1 VTEAKT
7 AKNRAKR
14 DKRKK
19 GKKGIT
25 ADGDAS
31 NAVVGPGG
39 VKRKLAGASGVVFK
53 RPGEEAKDSEDEAED
68 SDKEE
73 VGPTLP
79 AAAVE
84 AAPAPVTVPV
94 IEESKILIHDDD

>member
-1 VTEAKT
+1 M
-7 AKNRAKR
+7 
-14 DKRKK
+14 
-19 GKKGIT
+19 
-25 ADGDAS
+25 
-31 NAVVGPGG
+31 
-39 VKRKLAGASGVVFK
+39 FK
-53 RPGEEAKDSEDEAED
+53 RPGEETKDSEDEAED

-84 AAPAPVTVPV
+84 AAPAPAAVPV